1 MSAPSSEESVSL
13 LEEYQHYSE
22 VQYESVSNF
31 DKGLR
36 NKEQVPYIRDL
47 LTFWVPIS
55 YFWVPILKIVFFS
68 LKGAVE
74 VDMKNFYFES
84 FRLKMAA

>member
-13 LEEYQHYSE
+13 LEEYQHYSD

-36 NKEQVPYIRDL
+36 NKEQVL
-47 LTFWVPIS
+47 QLH
-55 YFWVPILKIVFFS
+55 YFIFLGP
-68 LKGAVE
+68 
-74 VDMKNFYFES
+74 YFENS
-84 FRLKMAA
+84 FLQFKGRSGSGHEKLLL

>member
-1 MSAPSSEESVSL
+1 MSL

-36 NKEQVPYIRDL
+36 NKEQVENGG
-47 LTFWVPIS
+47 
-55 YFWVPILKIVFFS
+55 LKHGV
-68 LKGAVE
+68 LKTVLGPVT
-74 VDMKNFYFES
+74 S
-84 FRLKMAA
+84 

>member
-1 MSAPSSEESVSL
+1 MQFKLLIHILWIWFLFTGLVSDNEMSAPSSEESVSL

-36 NKEQVPYIRDL
+36 NKEQVLQLHYAL
-47 LTFWVPIS
+47 
-55 YFWVPILKIVFFS
+55 Y
-68 LKGAVE
+68 
-74 VDMKNFYFES
+74 
-84 FRLKMAA
+84 